1 MLESSTPSSATIGNS
16 LSDTSLTALETKK
29 TVSWIFWG
37 LSTLQ
42 LGLGPSVQPETIANC
57 YVHTQVL
64 PTPVSDALKA
74 TSDPQKKAS
83 EDLMNLSELMNSL
96 EVDANAE
103 EYSTVDDNFIPEIES
118 ESVSESESVEIDDS
132 NEVTRITSSELAESL
147 KKVHTWLL
155 QQETNLSEEVVA
167 FMDMRKKIELHL
179 ESTKKQRSIKDFFTA
194 Q

>member
-1 MLESSTPSSATIGNS
+1 
-16 LSDTSLTALETKK
+16 
-29 TVSWIFWG
+29 
-37 LSTLQ
+37 
-42 LGLGPSVQPETIANC
+42 
-57 YVHTQVL
+57 
-64 PTPVSDALKA
+64 
-74 TSDPQKKAS
+74 
-83 EDLMNLSELMNSL
+83 MNLSELMNSL